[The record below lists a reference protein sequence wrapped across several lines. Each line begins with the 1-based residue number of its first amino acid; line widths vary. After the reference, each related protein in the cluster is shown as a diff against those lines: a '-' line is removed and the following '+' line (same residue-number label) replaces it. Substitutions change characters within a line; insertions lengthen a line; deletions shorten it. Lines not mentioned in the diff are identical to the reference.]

1 MVIGIERQRQNYLQM
16 IARKEAQKKEKP
28 DFIKQNANSIV
39 KFTGLKLDET
49 KKICDLDLRN
59 GTRLNPL
66 NSSAKVLT
74 KEELAEIRR
83 KQEEEQPKSTL
94 VDGVEFTYKEL
105 YACENFVNKVT
116 SSFRGGS
123 LNYNDYAKMGI
134 ASSIINTYAKENLTE
149 EQTKVVNNSVEN
161 FFSHFIQKEMDRHN
175 EDPYFYIDNTE
186 GVGSTG
192 ELNKYYAFKCKWSVQ
207 QAEDFKAYIKSTNL
221 SEYYKQVFCSHA
233 DYAIEVGGT
242 MQCASNV
249 EHTQKIRFLF
259 QNMDIMDEDSVKNAF
274 QEYEILM
281 TPVYKAAGLQNSY
294 FDTGVDEII
303 GRDIKEFVSQIA
315 SGKAAFSTSGKTID
329 FAV

>member
-16 IARKEAQKKEKP
+16 IAKKEAQKNEKP
-28 DFIKQNANSIV
+28 NLIQTFKDV
-39 KFTGLKLDET
+39 RKFTGLKLDET
-49 KKICDLDLRN
+49 KKICDLNLLN

-66 NSSAKVLT
+66 NPSAKVLT
-74 KEELAEIRR
+74 EEELAEIRR
-83 KQEEEQPKSTL
+83 KQRDEQPKSTL

-105 YACENFVNKVT
+105 KECENIANKAI
-116 SSFRGGS
+116 SS
-123 LNYNDYAKMGI
+123 LNNKLDYDYEDYARMGI
-134 ASSIINTYAKENLTE
+134 AATIVNSFASKNLTK
-149 EQTKVVNNSVEN
+149 EQAEVVNNSMEAYFNHLVEAA
-161 FFSHFIQKEMDRHN
+161 KEHRKN
-175 EDPYFYIDNTE
+175 SKYLIDNTE
-186 GVGSTG
+186 GVGTTG
-192 ELNKYYAFKCKWSVQ
+192 ELNKYYAFRVKLDENS
-207 QAEDFKAYIKSTNL
+207 AESFKKMVL
-221 SEYYKQVFCSHA
+221 ESHLPKITA
-233 DYAIEVGGT
+233 KTLIANTEHAVKKGSMI
-242 MQCASNV
+242 QCASNT
-249 EHTQKIRFLF
+249 EHAQKIKSLF